1 MKKNIF
7 GIVSIMF
14 ILSLTACG
22 NKPKLSE
29 MTAQETQ
36 TEQETIDY
44 NLETETVE
52 EDVQKQQEETS
63 QSENVV
69 SESCNQ
75 DGTVDLYVKV
85 LRDYISEGKT
95 NFSVVFI
102 DINDDSTREM
112 AVFFGES
119 QMDGASLFTVR
130 NKEVIQV
137 VSERMDSFGQYGG
150 FTYKEKGNVFVTE
163 YESITE
169 TQISSQIFY
178 YTMEDGKAICED
190 MTQSITQF
198 DSDESA
204 FFVNDTKVGKEEFN
218 SIEEGY
224 GLLEMS
230 TVSYSD
236 GVRVINEQMDM
247 IYNAYNN
254 K

>member
-44 NLETETVE
+44 NLETETME

-112 AVFFGES
+112 AVFFRRIANGWS
-119 QMDGASLFTVR
+119 
-130 NKEVIQV
+130 
-137 VSERMDSFGQYGG
+137 
-150 FTYKEKGNVFVTE
+150 VF
-163 YESITE
+163 I
-169 TQISSQIFY
+169 
-178 YTMEDGKAICED
+178 
-190 MTQSITQF
+190 
-198 DSDESA
+198 
-204 FFVNDTKVGKEEFN
+204 
-218 SIEEGY
+218 
-224 GLLEMS
+224 
-230 TVSYSD
+230 YS
-236 GVRVINEQMDM
+236 
-247 IYNAYNN
+247 
-254 K
+254 